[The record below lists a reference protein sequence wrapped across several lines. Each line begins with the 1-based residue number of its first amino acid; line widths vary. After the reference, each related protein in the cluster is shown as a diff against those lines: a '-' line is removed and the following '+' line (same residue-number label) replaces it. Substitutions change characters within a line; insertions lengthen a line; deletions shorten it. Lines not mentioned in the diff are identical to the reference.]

1 MQARSADTERNERG
15 TDASR
20 RRRRKVRGS
29 RSRETRGGPASPDRK
44 RRTSIAQFL
53 REVRLELRRVNWP
66 SRREVASYSL
76 VVLVAV
82 SLLMVYVALLDQAF
96 GQFVL
101 WVFG

>member
-1 MQARSADTERNERG
+1 MQAKSADTKGERRRM
-15 TDASR
+15 DASSRPR
-20 RRRRKVRGS
+20 R
-29 RSRETRGGPASPDRK
+29 E
-44 RRTSIAQFL
+44 RTSIAQFM

-82 SLLMVYVALLDQAF
+82 SLLTLFVALIDQLF

-101 WVFG
+101 QVFG

>member
-1 MQARSADTERNERG
+1 MQAKSADTKGERRRM
-15 TDASR
+15 DASSRPR
-20 RRRRKVRGS
+20 R
-29 RSRETRGGPASPDRK
+29 E
-44 RRTSIAQFL
+44 RTSVAQFM

-82 SLLMVYVALLDQAF
+82 SLLTLFVALIDQLF

-101 WVFG
+101 QVFG

>member
-1 MQARSADTERNERG
+1 MQSKSADTKGEHRRM
-15 TDASR
+15 DASPPPPR
-20 RRRRKVRGS
+20 R
-29 RSRETRGGPASPDRK
+29 E
-44 RRTSIAQFL
+44 RTSVAQFL

-82 SLLMVYVALLDQAF
+82 TLLTVFVAILDQLF

-101 WVFG
+101 QVFG

>member
-1 MQARSADTERNERG
+1 MQAKSADTKAEHRRMDG
-15 TDASR
+15 SSR
-20 RRRRKVRGS
+20 PRR
-29 RSRETRGGPASPDRK
+29 E
-44 RRTSIAQFL
+44 RTSVAQFL

-82 SLLMVYVALLDQAF
+82 SLITLFVALIDQLF

-101 WVFG
+101 QVFG

>member
-1 MQARSADTERNERG
+1 MQAKSAGTERNERG
-15 TDASR
+15 TSASSP
-20 RRRRKVRGS
+20 RRKQ
-29 RSRETRGGPASPDRK
+29 
-44 RRTSIAQFL
+44 RTSVAQFL

-82 SLLMVYVALLDQAF
+82 SLLTLYVALLDQAI
-96 GQFVL
+96 GQLVL

>member
-1 MQARSADTERNERG
+1 MQAKSADTKGEQRRMDG
-15 TDASR
+15 SSR
-20 RRRRKVRGS
+20 PRR
-29 RSRETRGGPASPDRK
+29 E
-44 RRTSIAQFL
+44 RTSVAQFM

-82 SLLMVYVALLDQAF
+82 SLLTLFVALIDQLF

-101 WVFG
+101 QVFG

>member
-1 MQARSADTERNERG
+1 MQAKSADTKGE
-15 TDASR
+15 
-20 RRRRKVRGS
+20 RRRKDASS
-29 RSRETRGGPASPDRK
+29 RPRRE
-44 RRTSIAQFL
+44 RTSIAQFM

-82 SLLMVYVALLDQAF
+82 SLLTLFVALIDQLF

-101 WVFG
+101 QVFG

>member
-1 MQARSADTERNERG
+1 MQAKSADTKGEHRRM
-15 TDASR
+15 DAPPPPR
-20 RRRRKVRGS
+20 R
-29 RSRETRGGPASPDRK
+29 E
-44 RRTSIAQFL
+44 RTSVAQFL

-82 SLLMVYVALLDQAF
+82 TLLTVFVAILDQLF

-101 WVFG
+101 QVFG